1 MVKTYFERSDSL
13 SVSRGSTLADLGDSQ
28 TDDNPNLFGSIRIG
42 TADEFET
49 VMDQGDSVLDVR
61 DISGPPFGEIMDA
74 LDDLERD
81 ETLELIAPFEPR
93 PLFGVLSER
102 SYSFEA
108 TQVDEDEWRVL
119 ITPAE
124 A

>member
-1 MVKTYFERSDSL
+1 M
-13 SVSRGSTLADLGDSQ
+13 ADLGDSQ